1 MPRSADGDIIQVR
14 MMMFRF
20 TIDVAS
26 STLGKEEAET
36 WIRDKAIRLNS
47 Y

>member
-1 MPRSADGDIIQVR
+1 MPKPADGDIIQVR

-26 STLGKEEAET
+26 SVLIKEEVEV
-36 WIRDKAIRLNS
+36 WIRAKAIRLNS